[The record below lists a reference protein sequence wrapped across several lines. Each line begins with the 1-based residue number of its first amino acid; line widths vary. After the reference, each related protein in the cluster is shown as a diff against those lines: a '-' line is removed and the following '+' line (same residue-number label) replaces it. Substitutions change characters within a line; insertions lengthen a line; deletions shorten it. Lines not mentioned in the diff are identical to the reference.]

1 MTSAPCRTHL
11 KLTCYSKNRAYNSQ
25 SLSEGSAR
33 CLHIKASCVIITHN
47 FVNKIEVTVCNVAMK
62 VERYKHNWTTDYERI
77 QEYVLIRDRVSK
89 TWGKKTTDAFSA
101 VFQSPGT
108 SFWIYQLPSNIQLS
122 LSTPHRH
129 KTGSTLCGKKD
140 KSGIVCQNYN
150 RHPIFIGSDSTKIWK
165 CTKSCKEILHSQN
178 LHFITSTVSRQISYI

>member
-1 MTSAPCRTHL
+1 MGIQPVRGSTGAASGPCQGRKGVTAAPCRTHL

-62 VERYKHNWTTDYERI
+62 VERYKHNWITDYERI

-89 TWGKKTTDAFSA
+89 TWEKKTNRCFFSC
-101 VFQSPGT
+101 FS
-108 SFWIYQLPSNIQLS
+108 
-122 LSTPHRH
+122 
-129 KTGSTLCGKKD
+129 
-140 KSGIVCQNYN
+140 
-150 RHPIFIGSDSTKIWK
+150 
-165 CTKSCKEILHSQN
+165 E
-178 LHFITSTVSRQISYI
+178 SRYFFLDIPAPQ

>member
-1 MTSAPCRTHL
+1 MGIQPVRGSTGAASGPCQGRKGVTSAPCRTHL

-89 TWGKKTTDAFSA
+89 TWEKKKQQMLFQLFFRVQVLFSRYTS
-101 VFQSPGT
+101 SPVT
-108 SFWIYQLPSNIQLS
+108 
-122 LSTPHRH
+122 
-129 KTGSTLCGKKD
+129 
-140 KSGIVCQNYN
+140 YN
-150 RHPIFIGSDSTKIWK
+150 
-165 CTKSCKEILHSQN
+165 
-178 LHFITSTVSRQISYI
+178 